1 MIFFISFLSFQLTL
15 IIYLRTIAPEF
26 TFTVVMQQASL
37 DHTKCAHLYNWSPQ
51 IKSMTKEA
59 KE

>member
-26 TFTVVMQQASL
+26 TITVVMQQASL
-37 DHTKCAHLYNWSPQ
+37 DHTKCAHLCNWSPR
-51 IKSMTKEA
+51 IKFTAEEA